1 MKIRILTKAMLL
13 ALLTIVF
20 SGCDG
25 SSNNNTV
32 SMGNLAAFVSA
43 SRASTSGN
51 YTLQFEQSGRWVI
64 YVGGTPRSID
74 YSRPAAFSGGEDIT
88 FDTFGE
94 NRRFFFDAFLN
105 SGNALFSEFHIPLA
119 GVDNTREFGGYE
131 GAGGKFIAFGH
142 LYRSGKLSSTTA
154 DDLGYLKSMALSDV
168 VDLRSESQFLGT
180 PDILPEGVLRHNYP
194 LSSDIDFN
202 DEMKKVIL
210 GEADA
215 YQVMI
220 DFYSADIEESNIQ
233 SWIGVFEIL
242 ERGGPV
248 MFHCS
253 AGKDATGMTAV
264 LLLSALGV
272 DRETVIEDYT
282 KSDIFLADWIEEEV
296 AEAEKIFPGGGERLR
311 PMLEAKRE
319 YMETFL
325 ETVERQFGSMSD
337 LLRNVIHVDVELL
350 QNLYLR

>member
-1 MKIRILTKAMLL
+1 MKTRILARAMLL
-13 ALLTIVF
+13 ALLAMVV
-20 SGCDG
+20 SACDG
-25 SSNNNTV
+25 SSDSTV
-32 SMGNLAAFVSA
+32 SISNLTASVSA
-43 SRASTSGN
+43 SRTSTSGN

-74 YSRPAAFSGGEDIT
+74 YSQPAAFSGGEDIT
-88 FDTFGE
+88 FDTSGE

-131 GAGGKFIAFGH
+131 GAGGKFIAFCH
-142 LYRSGKLSSTTA
+142 LYRSGKLSGTTT
-154 DDLGYLKSMALSDV
+154 DDLAYLNSMAISDV
-168 VDLRSESQFLGT
+168 IDLRSESQIKGA
-180 PDILPEGVLRHNYP
+180 PDVLPEGVLWHKYT
-194 LSSDIDFN
+194 LSSHIDF
-202 DEMKKVIL
+202 DKEITKVIL
-210 GEADA
+210 GEADG

-233 SWIGVFEIL
+233 SWIGVFDIL
-242 ERGGPV
+242 EGGGPA

-253 AGKDATGMTAV
+253 AGKDATGMTSV

-282 KSDIFLADWIEEEV
+282 KSDIYLADWIEEQV
-296 AEAEKIFPGGGERLR
+296 AEAEMILPGGGERLR

-325 ETVERQFGSMSD
+325 ETVERQFGSMAS
-337 LLRNVIHVDVELL
+337 LLRNVIHVDVKLL

>member
-1 MKIRILTKAMLL
+1 MKIRILTRAMFL
-13 ALLTIVF
+13 ALLAMVV

-25 SSNNNTV
+25 SSNNTV
-32 SMGNLAAFVSA
+32 SMRNLAAFVSA

-64 YVGGTPRSID
+64 YVGGTPMSID

-88 FDTFGE
+88 FDTLGE

-105 SGNALFSEFHIPLA
+105 SGSALFSEFHIPLA

-131 GAGGKFIAFGH
+131 GAGGRFIAFGH
-142 LYRSGKLSSTTA
+142 LYRSGKLSGTTT
-154 DDLGYLKSMALSDV
+154 DDLAYLNSMALSDV
-168 VDLRSESQFLGT
+168 IDLRSKSQISVA
-180 PDILPEGVLRHNYP
+180 PDILPEGVLWHKYT
-194 LSSDIDFN
+194 LSSHIDFDN
-202 DEMKKVIL
+202 EIVKVIL
-210 GEADA
+210 GEADG

-233 SWIGVFEIL
+233 SWIEVFDIL
-242 ERGGPV
+242 ERGGPA

-282 KSDIFLADWIEEEV
+282 KSDIYLADWIEEQV
-296 AEAEKIFPGGGERLR
+296 AEAEMILSGGGERLR
-311 PMLEAKRE
+311 PMLEARRE
-319 YMETFL
+319 YMDTFL
-325 ETVERQFGSMSD
+325 ETVERQFGSMAN
-337 LLRNVIHVDVELL
+337 LLSNVVHVDVELL
-350 QNLYLR
+350 QSLYLR

>member
-1 MKIRILTKAMLL
+1 MKIRILTRPMFL
-13 ALLTIVF
+13 ALLAMVV

-25 SSNNNTV
+25 SSSNTV
-32 SMGNLAAFVSA
+32 SITNLAASVSA
-43 SRASTSGN
+43 SRASTGGN
-51 YTLQFEQSGRWVI
+51 YTLQFDQSGRWVI
-64 YVGGTPRSID
+64 YAGGSPESID
-74 YSRPAAFSGGEDIT
+74 YSQAAAFSDGEDIT
-88 FDTFGE
+88 FDTSGE

-131 GAGGKFIAFGH
+131 GASGKFIAFGH

-154 DDLGYLKSMALSDV
+154 DDLAYLNSMALSDV
-168 VDLRSESQFLGT
+168 VDLRSESQISGA
-180 PDILPEGVLRHNYP
+180 PDVLPEGVLWHNYP
-194 LSSDIDFN
+194 LSSDFDFD
-202 DEMKKVIL
+202 DEITKVIL
-210 GEADA
+210 GEADG

-233 SWIGVFEIL
+233 SWIEVFDIL
-242 ERGGPV
+242 ERGGPA

-282 KSDIFLADWIEEEV
+282 KSDIYLADWIEEEV
-296 AEAEKIFPGGGERLR
+296 AEAEMILPGGGERLR

-325 ETVERQFGSMSD
+325 ETVERQFGSMAN

-350 QNLYLR
+350 QNLYLQ